1 MCVLAVVGIFV
12 DKFTLST
19 RVYFCNTEYE
29 ILYTH
34 HTKYL
39 FVCESKFYLLSL
51 QHGDTLGELL

>member
-1 MCVLAVVGIFV
+1 MVGIFV

-19 RVYFCNTEYE
+19 RVYLCNTEYE

-39 FVCESKFYLLSL
+39 FVCESKFYLFSL